1 MKKIMYILITFLLLG
16 CSNNAVSNNSSN
28 THQINGIPVKNDING
43 TNIEASSVNTQNIDD
58 YLFRNDVIYVDL
70 RHYSWVVKDG
80 HIAGFSLY
88 PFYELI
94 ATKEGTSNNGIP
106 TDNRLFKMKNESG
119 LLGEVGNF
127 VPNYVES
134 ELVLNELFPKDK
146 YIFAISQSGQESR
159 YLLNL
164 LLQYNYDAS
173 KLYNIGGF
181 SIGTGFENK
190 AYIGIDNPRYLVKG
204 NPLIDTS
211 LQNITFNFMKELTP
225 IE

>member
-1 MKKIMYILITFLLLG
+1 MRRIAFLLIIFFIVG
-16 CSNNAVSNNSSN
+16 CGNQTSNNNRYE
-28 THQINGIPVKNDING
+28 TIPQKIDLNG
-43 TNIEASSVNTQNIDD
+43 TNIEASSINTQNIDD
-58 YLFRNDVIYVDL
+58 YLFREDVVYVDL

-80 HIAGFSLY
+80 HIAGFSFY

-94 ATKEGTSNNGIP
+94 ATKEGTTNDGVP

-119 LLGEVGNF
+119 MLGEIGNF

-164 LLQYNYDAS
+164 LIQYNYDAS

-181 SIGTGFENK
+181 SIGTGYENK
-190 AYIGIDNPRYLVKG
+190 PYIGIENPRYLVKG
-204 NPLIDTS
+204 NPLIDTT
-211 LQNITFNFMKELTP
+211 LQNVTFDFMRELTP
-225 IE
+225 INDN